1 MDTQF
6 SVEVYVQDNFYASSP
21 KEAVKNGNEDVFIDA
36 ETWEKWFY
44 QWVDMMQSDIP
55 PVSVYEIGLRLTDD
69 WEIQTLNSQ
78 YRHQDK
84 PTDVLAFAAL
94 EVDSPHV
101 TEIDTGNEPLY
112 LGDIV
117 VSVDTARRQ
126 AIQQR
131 HPLKTELAWLA
142 SHGLLHLIGWD
153 HPDEESLQ
161 RMLKKQVMLLK
172 TLSIDIDLE

>member
-1 MDTQF
+1 MDKRLW
-6 SVEVYVQDNFYASSP
+6 VEVYVQDNYYESSP
-21 KEAVKNGNEDVFIDA
+21 NKAVENDDKDVRICT
-36 ETWEKWFY
+36 EIWEKWFY

-55 PVSVYEIGLRLTDD
+55 HTSGCEIGLRLTNDL
-69 WEIQTLNSQ
+69 EIQTLNSQ

-94 EVDSPHV
+94 EVDSPQV
-101 TEIDTGNEPLY
+101 TEIDTEDEPLY

-117 VSVDTARRQ
+117 VSVDTARAQ
-126 AIQQR
+126 AIRQG
-131 HPLKTELAWLA
+131 HSLKTELAWLA

-153 HPDEESLQ
+153 HPDEESLR
-161 RMLKKQVMLLK
+161 RMLEKQVMLLK

>member
-1 MDTQF
+1 MDKRLC
-6 SVEVYVQDNFYASSP
+6 VEVYVQDNYYESSP
-21 KEAVKNGNEDVFIDA
+21 NEAVENKNKDVRICA
-36 ETWEKWFY
+36 EIWEEWFR
-44 QWVDMMQSDIP
+44 QWVDMMKSDI
-55 PVSVYEIGLRLTDD
+55 SKSAYEIGLRLTDD
-69 WEIQTLNSQ
+69 SEMLSLNSQ

-94 EVDSPHV
+94 EVDSPQV
-101 TEIDTGNEPLY
+101 TEIDTEDEPIY

-126 AIQQR
+126 AVQQG

-142 SHGLLHLIGWD
+142 SHGLLHLFGWD
-153 HPDEESLQ
+153 HPDEESLR
-161 RMLKKQVMLLK
+161 RMLEKQVMLLK

>member
-1 MDTQF
+1 MNKRLW
-6 SVEVYVQDNFYASSP
+6 VEVYVQDNYYQSSP
-21 KEAVKNGNEDVFIDA
+21 NEAVEDEDKDVRIGA
-36 ETWEKWFY
+36 KIWEKWFH

-55 PVSVYEIGLRLTDD
+55 PVSAYEIGLRLTDD
-69 WEIQTLNSQ
+69 SEMQTLNSQ

-101 TEIDTGNEPLY
+101 TEIDTEDEPLY

-117 VSVDTARRQ
+117 VSIDTARRQ
-126 AIQQR
+126 AIQQG
-131 HPLKTELAWLA
+131 HALKTELAWLA

-153 HPDEESLQ
+153 HPDEESLR
-161 RMLKKQVMLLK
+161 RMLEKQVMLLK